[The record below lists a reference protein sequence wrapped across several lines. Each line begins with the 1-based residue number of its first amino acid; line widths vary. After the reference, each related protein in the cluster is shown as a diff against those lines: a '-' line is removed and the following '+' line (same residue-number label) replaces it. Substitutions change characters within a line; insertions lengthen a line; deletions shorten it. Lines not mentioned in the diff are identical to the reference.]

1 MLVITR
7 PAELCF
13 KGVCQLAILMLSR
26 NITSFIANTYTQLVP
41 SALRNVFTDKN
52 LLKLLLP
59 KSSYSAIIAFH
70 DAPERWSDVS
80 FVSDCYRKVG
90 MPIVRETDLNS
101 QCLEYILKTVSGKK
115 ILDAGA
121 GLGHLSKLL
130 SLAKGNHVTALEF
143 EPSSQLKKLESDRL
157 IVIKGSIEK
166 HLSFDDKEFDIVICT
181 HVLEHI
187 VNFKGAIKE
196 LRRVA
201 KERLV
206 IVVPLQTPSKYTP
219 DLHTRYFM
227 YPKNFIVETLPC
239 NGRSSWKTLHGD
251 LLYEEFYA

>member
-1 MLVITR
+1 M
-7 PAELCF
+7 P
-13 KGVCQLAILMLSR
+13 SR
-26 NITSFIANTYTQLVP
+26 NITSIIANIYAQLVP
-41 SALRNVFTDKN
+41 CSLRNLFIDKI
-52 LLKLLLP
+52 LLKFLFP
-59 KSSYSAIIAFH
+59 KSSYTAMIAFH
-70 DAPERWSDVS
+70 DAPERWGDVV
-80 FVSDCYRKVG
+80 FVSECYQKVG
-90 MPIVRETDLNS
+90 MPIIRKTDLNS

-121 GLGHLSKLL
+121 GLGHLSYLL
-130 SLAKGNHVTALEF
+130 SLTNGNHVTALEF
-143 EPSSQLKKLESDRL
+143 DPSSQLKKLESDKL
-157 IVIKGSIEK
+157 VIINGSIEK
-166 HLSFDDKEFDIVICT
+166 SLFFDDKEFDVVICT

-187 VNFKGAIKE
+187 VNLKGAIKE